1 MLTLTRYDAKPSMK
15 LASVRHD
22 IQCILEDIGQWK
34 QDVDAE
40 ALNESE
46 RDALNKLL
54 VMAEMLKKVL
64 DGRRGVR

>member
-1 MLTLTRYDAKPSMK
+1 MLTLTRYDAKPSIK
-15 LASVRHD
+15 LASVRYD

-54 VMAEMLKKVL
+54 VMAGMLKKVR
-64 DGRRGVR
+64 DTGEVQ